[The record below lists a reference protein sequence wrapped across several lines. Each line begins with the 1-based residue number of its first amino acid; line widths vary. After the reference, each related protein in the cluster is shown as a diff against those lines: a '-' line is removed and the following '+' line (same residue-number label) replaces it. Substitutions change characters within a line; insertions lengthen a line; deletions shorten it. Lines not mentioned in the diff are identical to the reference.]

1 MAFPDLGWLAGSES
15 ASAETVLLVAALVSG
30 VVRGFTG
37 FGFAMVFVPLATF
50 VVAPPVAVGLV
61 WALDAPYALPLAAGS
76 LRRAQWG
83 EVVPLLIGAT
93 ALLPLGA
100 WLLTHLEPRLTRWI
114 VAVVVLAAV
123 AALASGWR
131 YRTRPSR
138 ALSLGVGGLS
148 GLSGG
153 VAGLS
158 GLPLAIF
165 WLGSQHN
172 DAAQTRHNLMAY
184 FGLSTVIMG
193 IIFAWQGVVTLPVLA
208 QALLLILPYGAGI
221 WIGARGFRRA
231 SDPLFR
237 AVAYA
242 VIAAAAVLAMP
253 VFDGW
258 LR

>member
-37 FGFAMVFVPLATF
+37 FGFAMGFVALATF

-100 WLLTHLEPRLTRWI
+100 WLLTHLERRLTRWT
-114 VAVVVLAAV
+114 AAGVVLAAV
-123 AALASGWR
+123 AALASGAR

-153 VAGLS
+153 VAG
-158 GLPLAIF
+158 
-165 WLGSQHN
+165 
-172 DAAQTRHNLMAY
+172 
-184 FGLSTVIMG
+184 
-193 IIFAWQGVVTLPVLA
+193 
-208 QALLLILPYGAGI
+208 
-221 WIGARGFRRA
+221 
-231 SDPLFR
+231 
-237 AVAYA
+237 
-242 VIAAAAVLAMP
+242 
-253 VFDGW
+253 
-258 LR
+258 

>member
-1 MAFPDLGWLAGSES
+1 MGFPDLGALPGTES
-15 ASAETVLLVAALVSG
+15 ASAEAVLLFAALVAG
-30 VVRGFTG
+30 LVRGFTG
-37 FGFAMVFVPLATF
+37 FGSAMVFVPLAVL
-50 VVAPPVAVGLV
+50 VVSPAAAVGLV

-76 LRRAQWG
+76 LRRAEWR

-93 ALLPLGA
+93 ALLPAGA
-100 WLLTHLEPRLTRWI
+100 WLLTHLDPRLTRWI

-138 ALSLGVGGLS
+138 ALSLGVGGIS

-165 WLGSQHN
+165 WLGSQRN

-184 FGLSTVIMG
+184 FGLSTIVMG
-193 IIFAWQGVVTLPVLA
+193 FVFAWQGVLTLPVVG

-221 WIGARGFRRA
+221 WIGAHGFRRA
-231 SDPLFR
+231 SEPLFR
-237 AVAYA
+237 AIAYI

-253 VFDGW
+253 LFDGW